1 MSSSD
6 TTSLTTDQK
15 IPRIMQTGAE
25 KMVVQ
30 GAAGLVVG
38 LAAGIVLSRGGGAG
52 TRKILA
58 GLGAGFGIGAGWTKT
73 SMEIDNFL
81 ASGAK

>member
-1 MSSSD
+1 MS
-6 TTSLTTDQK
+6 TDEK

-25 KMVVQ
+25 KMLVQ

-38 LAAGIVLSRGGGAG
+38 LAAGIVLSRGGGSG
-52 TRKILA
+52 TRRILA

-73 SMEIDNFL
+73 SLEIDNFL
-81 ASGAK
+81 ASGTK